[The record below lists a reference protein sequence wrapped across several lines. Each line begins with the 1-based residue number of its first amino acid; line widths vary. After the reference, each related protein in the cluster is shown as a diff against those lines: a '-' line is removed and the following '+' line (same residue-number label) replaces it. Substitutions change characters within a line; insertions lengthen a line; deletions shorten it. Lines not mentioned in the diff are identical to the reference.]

1 MPSKILFSHQGP
13 SPLVEVPTLISLE
26 GDQIVTSTAAKV
38 STHQFS
44 GGQQTCQVVQE
55 ISTLAQVPSA
65 ATCQTVTS
73 TTARVSTH
81 QSLGKQDSQVV
92 QGASTSARVSS
103 LLSSREESSE
113 DDLLSRSEL
122 TKFFMK
128 SCSRKHMAV
137 LMTRRLFSP
146 EVRMS
151 SNASTH
157 KKKQLNTKIIDFI
170 CRKAFLFF
178 PVLNWI
184 TLKNGQSVSL
194 QLMRVLAV

>member
-13 SPLVEVPTLISLE
+13 SPSVEVPTLISLE

-92 QGASTSARVSS
+92 QGASISARVSS
-103 LLSSREESSE
+103 LLSSLEESSE
-113 DDLLSRSEL
+113 DNLLSRSRVNKNFYEKLFQKTHGCFDDMTIIQFRSANEL
-122 TKFFMK
+122 KCF
-128 SCSRKHMAV
+128 
-137 LMTRRLFSP
+137 
-146 EVRMS
+146 
-151 SNASTH
+151 
-157 KKKQLNTKIIDFI
+157 
-170 CRKAFLFF
+170 
-178 PVLNWI
+178 
-184 TLKNGQSVSL
+184 
-194 QLMRVLAV
+194 